1 MLSRMTRRRFLTTSA
16 LTAGAVATAGTILDA
31 CNTSTNS
38 SGGSAG
44 GGGSTTVLTVM
55 YANNELT
62 PAYIAEFKRLN
73 PDIDIHFIDYDKT
86 RLNAMLSAGTPPD
99 FVRGAAVGSA
109 QNNARGLAE
118 PLDSYLEKSKV
129 LRKDDLLPINDS
141 WRWDGKVSGKGPYYG
156 ISKDWSLDATLWYN
170 QDLFEQAKL
179 SPLSSTDPIT
189 YDQLLPIGQKLTAT
203 KGGKTKVYGLGVEW
217 DWGVDG
223 QILAMIKQQGA
234 SLYTNADYSEVDFTQ
249 PAAKKALAWYVEF
262 MNAGVG
268 PSSLNPIADGQD
280 APSYLANRM
289 AVTQDGYWFGG
300 NVYTA
305 TAALKSASR
314 LAPAPQMG
322 PNRYSPCFAGQGAWI
337 PAASKHKEEAWRLM
351 EYFMTGTPAKD
362 RAKSGWGIP
371 SLKSFLPQMPQDLPY
386 QKEAYMSTQNELKYN
401 GILPDSPYINIS
413 EYDTILKTYLLKVV
427 KKQITLDQACQQATD
442 DANKLLKQGKAQL
455 S

>member
-1 MLSRMTRRRFLTTSA
+1 
-16 LTAGAVATAGTILDA
+16 
-31 CNTSTNS
+31 
-38 SGGSAG
+38 
-44 GGGSTTVLTVM
+44 
-55 YANNELT
+55 
-62 PAYIAEFKRLN
+62 
-73 PDIDIHFIDYDKT
+73 
-86 RLNAMLSAGTPPD
+86 
-99 FVRGAAVGSA
+99 
-109 QNNARGLAE
+109 
-118 PLDSYLEKSKV
+118 
-129 LRKDDLLPINDS
+129 
-141 WRWDGKVSGKGPYYG
+141 
-156 ISKDWSLDATLWYN
+156 
-170 QDLFEQAKL
+170 
-179 SPLSSTDPIT
+179 
-189 YDQLLPIGQKLTAT
+189 
-203 KGGKTKVYGLGVEW
+203 
-217 DWGVDG
+217 
-223 QILAMIKQQGA
+223 
-234 SLYTNADYSEVDFTQ
+234 VDFTQ
-249 PAAKKALAWYVEF
+249 SAAKNALAWYVEF

-305 TAALKSASR
+305 NSALKTASR

-413 EYDTILKTYLLKVV
+413 EYDTILKTYLLQVV